1 MQSTATNDT
10 LNYENLDMVLPCI
23 EVKRFEIRIFPAR
36 GYCKGGCNVMKRHN
50 FLAQKLEAKI
60 VHLVSVHCHA
70 HRFTLASYY
79 TAADLYSMVY
89 ETAKAL

>member
-1 MQSTATNDT
+1 
-10 LNYENLDMVLPCI
+10 
-23 EVKRFEIRIFPAR
+23 
-36 GYCKGGCNVMKRHN
+36 MKRHN